1 MNYKEITLMINHELE
16 PFIADILNEVGANGV
31 VIEDSLELVKG
42 RIETY
47 GEIYELNPDDYPES
61 DVRVK
66 VYFSELDYSD
76 AIIDE
81 IKEKINGLQDVEVTR
96 LEITTDEVQ
105 EEDWA
110 NEWKNHFHA
119 FKASERFVVVP
130 SWENYENQNDDEF
143 IIKLDPGMAFGTGD
157 HATTSMCLK
166 LIEKYVQPH
175 QSVIDVGT
183 GSGILSIAAHQLGA
197 APIKALDLDSVAV
210 CVAVD
215 NFEKNDCADAIQ
227 AEPGNLL
234 KGESE
239 KRDVIF
245 ANILAHIVDLMID
258 DSFALLNDNGLLIT
272 SGIIL
277 EKEEMIVE
285 HLERVGYK
293 IEEIMRENGWIAIA
307 ARKEA

>member
-31 VIEDSLELVKG
+31 VIEDSLELKKG
-42 RIETY
+42 RIETF
-47 GEIYELNPDDYPES
+47 GEIYELDPADYPES

-66 VYFSELDYSD
+66 VYFSEYDYND
-76 AIIDE
+76 RIIDG
-81 IKEKINGLQDVEVTR
+81 IKSKINDLKDVKVTR
-96 LEITTDEVQ
+96 LEFSTGEVQ

-130 SWENYENQNDDEF
+130 SWESYNQKNSDEF
-143 IIKLDPGMAFGTGD
+143 IIELDPGMAFGTGD

-166 LIEKYVQPH
+166 LIEKYVQPK

-183 GSGILSIAAHQLGA
+183 GSGILSIAAHKLGA
-197 APIKALDLDSVAV
+197 GPIKALDLDSVAV
-210 CVAVD
+210 RVAVD
-215 NFEKNDCADAIQ
+215 NFEKNGCADVIQ

-234 KGESE
+234 TGETE

-258 DSFALLNDNGLLIT
+258 DSYKLLNDNGLLIT

-277 EKEEMIVE
+277 EKEQMIVE
-285 HLERVGYK
+285 HLERVGYT
-293 IEEIMRENGWIAIA
+293 IMEITRDNGWIAIV

>member
-166 LIEKYVQPH
+166 LIEKYVQPN

-183 GSGILSIAAHQLGA
+183 GSGILSIAAHQLCA

-210 CVAVD
+210 RVAVD

-293 IEEIMRENGWIAIA
+293 IEEITRENGWIAIA

>member
-1 MNYKEITLMINHELE
+1 MNYKEITLMINHEVE

-76 AIIDE
+76 AIINE
-81 IKEKINGLQDVEVTR
+81 IKGKINGLQDVEVTR

-130 SWENYENQNDDEF
+130 SWENYEKQNDEEF

-166 LIEKYVQPH
+166 LIEKYVQPN

-210 CVAVD
+210 RVAVD

-293 IEEIMRENGWIAIA
+293 IEEITRENGWIAIA

>member
-81 IKEKINGLQDVEVTR
+81 IKEKINCLQDVEVTR
-96 LEITTDEVQ
+96 LEITSDEVQ

-130 SWENYENQNDDEF
+130 SWENYEKQNDDEF

-166 LIEKYVQPH
+166 LIEKYVQPN

-197 APIKALDLDSVAV
+197 APIKALDLDRVAV
-210 CVAVD
+210 RVAVD
-215 NFEKNDCADAIQ
+215 NFEKNDCADEIQ

-258 DSFALLNDNGLLIT
+258 DSYTLLNDNGLLIT

-293 IEEIMRENGWIAIA
+293 IEEITRENGWIAIA

>member
-166 LIEKYVQPH
+166 LIEKYVQPN

-197 APIKALDLDSVAV
+197 SPIKALDLDSVAV
-210 CVAVD
+210 RVAVD

-234 KGESE
+234 KDESE

>member
-1 MNYKEITLMINHELE
+1 MNYKEITLMINHEVE

-76 AIIDE
+76 AIINE
-81 IKEKINGLQDVEVTR
+81 IKGKINGLQDVEVTR
-96 LEITTDEVQ
+96 FEITTDEVQ

-130 SWENYENQNDDEF
+130 SWENYEKQNDDEF

-166 LIEKYVQPH
+166 LIEKYVQPN

-210 CVAVD
+210 RVAVD

-293 IEEIMRENGWIAIA
+293 IEEITRENGWIAIA

>member
-47 GEIYELNPDDYPES
+47 GEIYELNPDDYPDS

-210 CVAVD
+210 RVAVD

>member
-166 LIEKYVQPH
+166 LIEKYVQPN

-197 APIKALDLDSVAV
+197 SPIKALDLDSVAV
-210 CVAVD
+210 RVAVD

-258 DSFALLNDNGLLIT
+258 DSIALLNDNGLLIT

>member
-166 LIEKYVQPH
+166 LIEKYVQPN

-197 APIKALDLDSVAV
+197 SPIKALDLDSVAV
-210 CVAVD
+210 RVAVD
-215 NFEKNDCADAIQ
+215 NFEKNDCANAIQ

-258 DSFALLNDNGLLIT
+258 DSIALLNDNGLLIT

>member
-166 LIEKYVQPH
+166 LIEKYVQPN

-210 CVAVD
+210 RVAVD

>member
-1 MNYKEITLMINHELE
+1 MNYKEITLMINHEVE

-76 AIIDE
+76 AIINE

-130 SWENYENQNDDEF
+130 SWENYEKQNDDEF

-166 LIEKYVQPH
+166 LIEKYVQPN

-210 CVAVD
+210 RVAVD

-239 KRDVIF
+239 KHDVIF

-293 IEEIMRENGWIAIA
+293 IEEITRENGWIAIA

>member
-166 LIEKYVQPH
+166 LIEKYVQPN

-210 CVAVD
+210 RVAVD

-258 DSFALLNDNGLLIT
+258 DSIALLNDNGLLIT

>member
-166 LIEKYVQPH
+166 LIEKYVQPN

-197 APIKALDLDSVAV
+197 SPIKALDLDSVAV
-210 CVAVD
+210 RVAVD
-215 NFEKNDCADAIQ
+215 NFENNDCADAIQ

>member
-1 MNYKEITLMINHELE
+1 MNYREITLMINHELE

-96 LEITTDEVQ
+96 LEISTDEVQ

-119 FKASERFVVVP
+119 FKASEKFVVVP
-130 SWENYENQNDDEF
+130 SWEKYEKQNDDEF

-166 LIEKYVQPH
+166 LIEKYVQPN

-210 CVAVD
+210 RVAVD

-258 DSFALLNDNGLLIT
+258 DSYAILNDNGLLIT

-293 IEEIMRENGWIAIA
+293 IEEITRENGWIAIA

>member
-76 AIIDE
+76 EIIDV
-81 IKEKINGLQDVEVTR
+81 IKEKINGLQDVEVSR
-96 LEITTDEVQ
+96 LEISTDEVQ

-130 SWENYENQNDDEF
+130 SWENYEKQNDDEF

-166 LIEKYVQPH
+166 LIEKYVQPN

-183 GSGILSIAAHQLGA
+183 GSGILSIAAYQLGA

-210 CVAVD
+210 RVAVD

-234 KGESE
+234 KGETE

-258 DSFALLNDNGLLIT
+258 DSYALLNDNGLLIT

-293 IEEIMRENGWIAIA
+293 IEEITRENGWIAIA

>member
-1 MNYKEITLMINHELE
+1 MNYKEITLMINHEVE

-76 AIIDE
+76 AIINE

-130 SWENYENQNDDEF
+130 SWENYEKQNDDEF

-166 LIEKYVQPH
+166 LIEKYVQPN

-210 CVAVD
+210 RVAVD

-293 IEEIMRENGWIAIA
+293 IEEITRENGWIAIA

>member
-1 MNYKEITLMINHELE
+1 MNYKEITLMINHEVE

-76 AIIDE
+76 AIFNE

-130 SWENYENQNDDEF
+130 SWENYEKQNDDEF

-166 LIEKYVQPH
+166 LIEKYVQPN

-210 CVAVD
+210 RVAVD

-293 IEEIMRENGWIAIA
+293 IEEITRENGWIAIA

>member
-76 AIIDE
+76 AIINE

-105 EEDWA
+105 EEGWA

-130 SWENYENQNDDEF
+130 SWESYEKQNDDEF

-166 LIEKYVQPH
+166 LIEKYVQPN

-210 CVAVD
+210 RVAVD

-293 IEEIMRENGWIAIA
+293 IEEITRENGWIAIA

>member
-31 VIEDSLELVKG
+31 VIEDSEELKKG
-42 RIETY
+42 RIETF
-47 GEIYELNPDDYPES
+47 GEIYELDPADYPES

-66 VYFSELDYSD
+66 VYFSELDYHD
-76 AIIDE
+76 GIIE
-81 IKEKINGLQDVEVTR
+81 TIEEKINQLHDVKVTR
-96 LEITTDEVQ
+96 LEISTDEVQ

-119 FKASERFVVVP
+119 FKVSDKFVIVP
-130 SWENYENQNDDEF
+130 SWESYDALQEGEHA
-143 IIKLDPGMAFGTGD
+143 IHLDPGMAFGTGD

-166 LIEKYVQPH
+166 LIEKYVLPN

-183 GSGILSIAAHQLGA
+183 GSGILSIAAHKLGA
-197 APIKALDLDSVAV
+197 APIKALDLDAVAV
-210 CVAVD
+210 KVAQD
-215 NFEKNDCADAIQ
+215 NFEKNDCLDAIT

-234 KGESE
+234 KGETE

-258 DSFALLNDNGLLIT
+258 DSYALLNDNGLFIT
-272 SGIIL
+272 SGIIE
-277 EKEEMIVE
+277 EKETMIVE
-285 HLERVGYK
+285 HLERVGYR
-293 IEEIMRENGWIAIA
+293 ILEITRDSGWIAIA

>member
-47 GEIYELNPDDYPES
+47 GEIYELNPNDYPES

-66 VYFSELDYSD
+66 VYFSELDYSE

-81 IKEKINGLQDVEVTR
+81 IKEKIHGLQDVEVTR
-96 LEITTDEVQ
+96 LEISTDEVQ

-130 SWENYENQNDDEF
+130 SWEKYEKQNDDEY

-166 LIEKYVQPH
+166 LIEKYVQPN

-210 CVAVD
+210 RVAVD

-234 KGESE
+234 KGETE

-293 IEEIMRENGWIAIA
+293 IEEITRENGWIAIA

>member
-76 AIIDE
+76 AIINE

-130 SWENYENQNDDEF
+130 SWESYEKQNDDEF

-166 LIEKYVQPH
+166 LIEKYVQPN

-210 CVAVD
+210 RVAVD

-293 IEEIMRENGWIAIA
+293 IEEITRENGWIAIA

>member
-1 MNYKEITLMINHELE
+1 MNYKEITLMINHEVE

-76 AIIDE
+76 AIINE
-81 IKEKINGLQDVEVTR
+81 IKGKINDLQDVEVTR

-130 SWENYENQNDDEF
+130 SWENYEKQNDDEF

-166 LIEKYVQPH
+166 LIEKYVQPN

-210 CVAVD
+210 RVAVD

-293 IEEIMRENGWIAIA
+293 IEEITRENGWIAIA

>member
-166 LIEKYVQPH
+166 LIEKYVQPN

-197 APIKALDLDSVAV
+197 SPIKALDLDSVAV
-210 CVAVD
+210 RVAVD

>member
-166 LIEKYVQPH
+166 LIEKYVQPN

-210 CVAVD
+210 RVAVD

-293 IEEIMRENGWIAIA
+293 IEEITRENGWIAIA

>member
-76 AIIDE
+76 VIIDE

-96 LEITTDEVQ
+96 LEITNDEVQ

-166 LIEKYVQPH
+166 LIEKYVQPN

-210 CVAVD
+210 RVAVD

>member
-31 VIEDSLELVKG
+31 VIEDSLELKKG

-76 AIIDE
+76 AIIEE
-81 IKEKINGLQDVEVTR
+81 IKEKINGLQDVKVTR

-130 SWENYENQNDDEF
+130 SWENYDKQSDDEF

-166 LIEKYVQPH
+166 LIEKYVQPK

-210 CVAVD
+210 RVAVD

-234 KGESE
+234 KGETE

-258 DSFALLNDNGLLIT
+258 DSYALLNDDGLLIT

-277 EKEEMIVE
+277 EKEAMIVE

-293 IEEIMRENGWIAIA
+293 IEEITRENGWIAIA

>member
-16 PFIADILNEVGANGV
+16 PFIVDILNEVGANGV

-166 LIEKYVQPH
+166 LIEKYVQPN

-210 CVAVD
+210 RVAVD

>member
-66 VYFSELDYSD
+66 VYFSELDYSG

-166 LIEKYVQPH
+166 LVEKYVQPN

-210 CVAVD
+210 RVAVD

>member
-210 CVAVD
+210 RVAVD

>member
-1 MNYKEITLMINHELE
+1 MNYKEITLMINHEVE

-76 AIIDE
+76 AIINE
-81 IKEKINGLQDVEVTR
+81 IKGKINGLQDVEVTR

-130 SWENYENQNDDEF
+130 SWENYEKQNDDEF

-166 LIEKYVQPH
+166 LIEKYVQPN

-210 CVAVD
+210 RVAVD

-293 IEEIMRENGWIAIA
+293 IEEITRENGWIAIA

>member
-31 VIEDSLELVKG
+31 VIEDSLELKKG

-76 AIIDE
+76 AIIEE
-81 IKEKINGLQDVEVTR
+81 IKEKINGLQDVKVTR

-130 SWENYENQNDDEF
+130 SWENYDKQSDDEF

-166 LIEKYVQPH
+166 LIEKYVQPK

-210 CVAVD
+210 RVAVD

-234 KGESE
+234 KGETE

-258 DSFALLNDNGLLIT
+258 DSYALLNDDGLLIT

-277 EKEEMIVE
+277 EKETMIVE

-293 IEEIMRENGWIAIA
+293 IEEITRENGWIAIA

>member
-76 AIIDE
+76 AIIDV
-81 IKEKINGLQDVEVTR
+81 IKEKINALQDVEVTR
-96 LEITTDEVQ
+96 LEISTDEVQ

-130 SWENYENQNDDEF
+130 SWEKYEKQNDDEF

-166 LIEKYVQPH
+166 LIEKYVQPN

-210 CVAVD
+210 RVAVD

-234 KGESE
+234 KGETE

-293 IEEIMRENGWIAIA
+293 IEEITRENGWIAIA

>member
-76 AIIDE
+76 AIINE

-130 SWENYENQNDDEF
+130 SWENYEKQNDDEF

-166 LIEKYVQPH
+166 LIEKYVQPN

-210 CVAVD
+210 RVAVD

-277 EKEEMIVE
+277 EKEEIIVE

-293 IEEIMRENGWIAIA
+293 IEEITRENGWIAIA

>member
-1 MNYKEITLMINHELE
+1 MNYKEITLMVNHELE

-76 AIIDE
+76 AIIDV
-81 IKEKINGLQDVEVTR
+81 IKEKINGLQDVEVSR
-96 LEITTDEVQ
+96 LEISTDEVQ

-119 FKASERFVVVP
+119 FKASESFVVVP
-130 SWENYENQNDDEF
+130 SWENYEKQNDDEF

-166 LIEKYVQPH
+166 LIEKYVQPN

-210 CVAVD
+210 RVAVD

-258 DSFALLNDNGLLIT
+258 DSYALLNDNGLLIT

-293 IEEIMRENGWIAIA
+293 IEEITRENGWIAIA